1 MKKTLRF
8 LSRAVFWY
16 AVFDSL
22 ILGYA
27 GFVPGVQLAAA
38 QNQGSQ
44 TLTTT
49 TLSSAVST
57 TYANN
62 ITLASISNVTAS
74 AAVQTM
80 LFVDGEAM
88 LVATNTVPS
97 SGTTVTVTRGVVG
110 TRATTHA
117 SGATVYVG
125 RPNLFVQLQPGKE
138 PSGTCSSSSG
148 FQGATVLPFIN
159 TVTARRWNCIG
170 GQYMVDNGLVN
181 LPPGACNSFVSG
193 NSTGTNG
200 LTNNGTSATFSVDMV
215 QAQVSATGTNTL
227 GFVCSLDILSGLQAS
242 NPKNVSLI
250 DAVFYYGVQQAA
262 IGTQAA
268 TLASGTMNGSTVFS
282 QIALPT
288 PAASETAS
296 TVAPVR
302 SDSGS
307 LTITPVVGSFN
318 TATTTAGAFYS
329 VRFTPASAFPLNVDL
344 NRYYLTVN
352 FQGAATTATTVN
364 SPGLTVHYAYIPD

>member
-1 MKKTLRF
+1 MKKSLSTLFRI
-8 LSRAVFWY
+8 AFWY
-16 AVFDSL
+16 LIFDSL
-22 ILGYA
+22 VLGYA
-27 GFVPGVQLAAA
+27 GFMPGIELAAA
-38 QNQGSQ
+38 QTQGSQ

-57 TYANN
+57 TYGNN
-62 ITLASISNVTAS
+62 ITLASLTNVTAS
-74 AAVQTM
+74 AAVQTE

-88 LVATNTVPS
+88 MVVMNSVPS
-97 SGTTVTVTRGVVG
+97 SGTTISVTRGVSG
-110 TRATTHA
+110 TRAATHA

-138 PSGTCSSSSG
+138 PSGTCTTSSG
-148 FQGATVLPFIN
+148 FLGATVLPFIN
-159 TVTARRWNCIG
+159 TVSGRRWNCIG
-170 GQYMVDNGLVN
+170 SQWMVDNGLIN

-200 LTNNGTSATFSVDMV
+200 LTNNGTSATFSVPMV
-215 QAQVSATGTNTL
+215 QAQVSSTGTNTL
-227 GFVCSLDILSGLQAS
+227 GFVCDLDILSSLQAS
-242 NPKNVSLI
+242 PPKNVSLI

-268 TLASGTMNGSTVFS
+268 VLASGTMNGSTVFS

-296 TVAPVR
+296 TVAPTR
-302 SDSGS
+302 ADSGT
-307 LTITPVVGSFN
+307 LTITPAVASFN

-329 VRFTPASAFPLNVDL
+329 VRFTPASAIPLVTDL
-344 NRYYLTVN
+344 NKYFLTVN